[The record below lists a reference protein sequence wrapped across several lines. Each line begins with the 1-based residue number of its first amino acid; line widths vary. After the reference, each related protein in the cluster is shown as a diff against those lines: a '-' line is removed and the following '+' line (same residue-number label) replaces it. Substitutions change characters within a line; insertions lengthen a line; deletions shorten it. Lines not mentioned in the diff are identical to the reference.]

1 MKTFRQ
7 NLNIWLEEQK
17 NKSDSPE
24 VKIVLEQV
32 QSHIKSQEKEEE
44 DMVNAAYDR
53 GYFDKELKHTKKGNY
68 YQQIYKLHD
77 KLKKM
82 IK

>member
-17 NKSDSPE
+17 NESSSPE

-44 DMVNAAYDR
+44 NMVNSAYDR
-53 GYFDKELKHTKKGNY
+53 GYFDKELKYTKKGNY
-68 YQQIYKLHD
+68 YQQTYKLHD

>member
-17 NKSDSPE
+17 NESGSPE

-32 QSHIKSQEKEEE
+32 QTYIKSQEKEEE
-44 DMVNAAYDR
+44 NMVNSAYDR

-68 YQQIYKLHD
+68 YQQTYKLHD